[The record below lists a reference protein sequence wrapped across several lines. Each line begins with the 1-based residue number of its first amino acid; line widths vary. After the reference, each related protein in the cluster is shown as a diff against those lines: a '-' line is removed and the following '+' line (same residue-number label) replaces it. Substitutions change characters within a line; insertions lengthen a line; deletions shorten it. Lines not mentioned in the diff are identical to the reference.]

1 MLKYIH
7 TIRLGVKHSQAWKN
21 YDEQFR
27 LRKLQDPTSSWAL
40 IDQELWLLYLYS
52 NPSNPNVSSLGSG
65 YKCYP
70 FNYQGNCTT
79 QFCSYSHNC
88 LRCNGEHP
96 LLNCPRQNINPNRF
110 GEIPQRFQQNQSLP
124 TFRPRVPVDSSSAR
138 FSPRNFQNAQRSWTW
153 SISIN

>member
-110 GEIPQRFQQNQSLP
+110 GEIPQRFQQISLCLHSGQEYQL
-124 TFRPRVPVDSSSAR
+124 VVLQLASAQEI
-138 FSPRNFQNAQRSWTW
+138 FKMHSAVGHGQFQ
-153 SISIN
+153 

>member
-21 YDEQFR
+21 YDEQLR

-79 QFCSYSHNC
+79 QFCSYLHNC
-88 LRCNGEHP
+88 LRCNGQHP

-110 GEIPQRFQQNQSLP
+110 GGYHRGFNKVSLCLDLGQEYQLVVLQLASAQEIFKMHSADGHGQFQ
-124 TFRPRVPVDSSSAR
+124 
-138 FSPRNFQNAQRSWTW
+138 
-153 SISIN
+153 